1 VEGFV
6 MQIRPIL
13 MIIGFAAAGWGGT
26 AASAVEPPAGPGG
39 GDPAIPASTAGAPA
53 QQEEASQVDKTLF
66 DFTMTTIDGQERPLR
81 EYEGKV
87 VMVVNVA
94 SKCGLTPQ
102 YEALER
108 LYEEKKDEGFVI
120 LAFPANNFGGQEPGT
135 NEEIKTFCTER
146 YEVTF
151 PLFAKISVKGEDQHE
166 LYRWLTSQPKPQ
178 EGGQAAEPGAVGGEI
193 AWNFTKFLIGPDGK
207 PVARFE
213 PRTTPDDP
221 ALVAK
226 VEELLAALPSAEGER
241 KETAAP

>member
-1 VEGFV
+1 
-6 MQIRPIL
+6 MRIRPIL
-13 MIIGFAAAGWGGT
+13 AIVGLAAAGLGGMR
-26 AASAVEPPAGPGG
+26 ASAGEPPAGDGG
-39 GDPAIPASTAGAPA
+39 HDPAVPAGVGGAPA
-53 QQEEASQVDKTLF
+53 QDEEASQVDKTLF
-66 DFTMTTIDGQERPLR
+66 DFTMTTIDGQERSLR

-87 VMVVNVA
+87 VLVVNVA

-108 LYEEKKDEGFVI
+108 LYEDKKDEGFVI

-135 NEEIKTFCTER
+135 NEEIKAFCTER

-151 PLFAKISVKGEDQHE
+151 PLFAKISVKGKDQHE
-166 LYRWLTSQPKPQ
+166 LYRWLTSRPEAP
-178 EGGQAAEPGAVGGEI
+178 EGSESGSTAAEPGAVGGQI
-193 AWNFTKFLIGPDGK
+193 AWNFTKFLFGPDGK

-226 VEELLAALPSAEGER
+226 VEELLAALPSAEGEK